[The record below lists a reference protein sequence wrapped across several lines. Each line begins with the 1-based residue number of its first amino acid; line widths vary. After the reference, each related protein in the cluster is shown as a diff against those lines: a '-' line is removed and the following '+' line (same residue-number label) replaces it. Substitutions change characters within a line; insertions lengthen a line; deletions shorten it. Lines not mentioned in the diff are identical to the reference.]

1 MMKRESLLSSLK
13 GLSKDVYSREELLPE
28 MDQLEKEM
36 AQIVFEDGL
45 DIPAEYVHMT
55 YIMKHLHEMNN
66 EAGNV
71 ANQELKKLSRLASI
85 FSNHVRAQQSGITGE
100 DRVEQYL
107 GYMKSNHVVLRNL
120 QLSDGVHNTEVD
132 FLVLKQGVA
141 TIVEVKNSKRDI
153 YIDEAGDMY
162 KIGRYENFDSH
173 LGTKMDFRAEV
184 IKQLLKDAGF
194 ENMKIEK
201 VVVFTNNRI
210 QVQKDYRGFRVCFL
224 SRLPHLI
231 DDFYGTGVIQFT
243 KHLQQ
248 MADFIQSKDLNEYY
262 PFDMDVREFKGVFV
276 DAYLKIKGYDQPKPI
291 EDGLFTRVR
300 VFMNSLFNMPNT
312 QHVSYLK

>member
-36 AQIVFEDGL
+36 VQIVFEDGL
-45 DIPAEYVHMT
+45 DIPAEYVHMS
-55 YIMKHLHEMNN
+55 YIMKHLHEVNN

-71 ANQELKKLSRLASI
+71 ADQELKKLSRLASI
-85 FSNHVRAQQSGITGE
+85 FSNHVRTQQSGITGE

-120 QLSDGVHNTEVD
+120 QLSDGVHNTEID
-132 FLVLKQGVA
+132 FLALKQGVA

-153 YIDEAGDMY
+153 YIDAAGDMY

-173 LGTKMDFRAEV
+173 LGAKMDFRAEV

-248 MADFIQSKDLNEYY
+248 IADFIQSKDLNEYY
-262 PFDMDVREFKGVFV
+262 PFDMDVQEFKEAFV

-300 VFMNSLFNMPNT
+300 VFMNSLFNMHST
-312 QHVSYLK
+312 QHVSL

>member
-45 DIPAEYVHMT
+45 DIPAEYVHMS

-66 EAGNV
+66 VAGNV
-71 ANQELKKLSRLASI
+71 ADQELKRLSRLASI

-107 GYMKSNHVVLRNL
+107 DYMKSNHVVLRNL
-120 QLSDGVHNTEVD
+120 QLSDGVHNTEID

-153 YIDEAGDMY
+153 YIDEVGDMY
-162 KIGRYENFDSH
+162 KIGRYENYDSY
-173 LGTKMDFRAEV
+173 LGAKMDFRAEV
-184 IKQLLKDAGF
+184 IKKLLKDAGF

-210 QVQKDYRGFRVCFL
+210 QIKKDYQGFRVCFL

-248 MADFIQSKDLNEYY
+248 IADFIQSKDLNEYY
-262 PFDMDVREFKGVFV
+262 PFDMDVQEFKEAFV

-300 VFMNSLFNMPNT
+300 VFMNSLFNMHST
-312 QHVSYLK
+312 QHVSL

>member
-1 MMKRESLLSSLK
+1 MKRESLLSSLK

-45 DIPAEYVHMT
+45 DIPAEYVHMS

-66 EAGNV
+66 VAGNV
-71 ANQELKKLSRLASI
+71 ADQELKRLSRLASI

-107 GYMKSNHVVLRNL
+107 DYMKSNHVVLRNL
-120 QLSDGVHNTEVD
+120 QLSDGVHNTEID

-153 YIDEAGDMY
+153 YIDEVGDMY

-173 LGTKMDFRAEV
+173 LGAKMDFRAEV

-248 MADFIQSKDLNEYY
+248 IADFIQSKDLNEYY
-262 PFDMDVREFKGVFV
+262 PFDVDVQEFKEAFV

-300 VFMNSLFNMPNT
+300 VFMNSLFNMHST
-312 QHVSYLK
+312 QHVSL

>member
-1 MMKRESLLSSLK
+1 MKRESLLSSLK

-28 MDQLEKEM
+28 MVQLEKEM

-45 DIPAEYVHMT
+45 DIPAEYVHMS

-66 EAGNV
+66 VAGNV
-71 ANQELKKLSRLASI
+71 ADQELKRLSRLASI

-107 GYMKSNHVVLRNL
+107 DYMKSNHVVLRNL
-120 QLSDGVHNTEVD
+120 QLSDGVHNTEID

-153 YIDEAGDMY
+153 YIDEVGDMY

-173 LGTKMDFRAEV
+173 LGAKMDFRAEV

-248 MADFIQSKDLNEYY
+248 IADFIQSKDLNEYY
-262 PFDMDVREFKGVFV
+262 PFDMDVQEFKEAFV

-300 VFMNSLFNMPNT
+300 VFMNSLFNMHST
-312 QHVSYLK
+312 QHVSL

>member
-1 MMKRESLLSSLK
+1 MMSRESLLSSLK
-13 GLSKDVYSREELLPE
+13 GLSKNVYSREELLPQ
-28 MDQLEKEM
+28 MDQLEEEM

-45 DIPAEYVHMT
+45 DIPAEYVHMS
-55 YIMKHLHEMNN
+55 YIMKRLHIMNN

-120 QLSDGVHNTEVD
+120 QLSDGVHNTEID

-141 TIVEVKNSKRDI
+141 TIVEVKNSKRDV

-162 KIGRYENFDSH
+162 KVGRYENFDSH
-173 LGTKMDFRAEV
+173 LGAKMDFRIE
-184 IKQLLKDAGF
+184 IIQQLLKDAGF
-194 ENMKIEK
+194 ENMRIEK

-210 QVQKDYRGFRVCFL
+210 QIKKDYHGFRVCFL

-248 MADFIQSKDLNEYY
+248 MADYIQSKDLNEYY
-262 PFDMDVREFKGVFV
+262 PFEMDVQEFKEAFV
-276 DAYLKIKGYDQPKPI
+276 DAYLKIKGYDQPV
-291 EDGLFTRVR
+291 EDGLFTR
-300 VFMNSLFNMPNT
+300 FKTAIHSLFNMPTT
-312 QHVSYLK
+312 QHVSY

>member
-45 DIPAEYVHMT
+45 DIPAEYVHMS

-66 EAGNV
+66 VAGNV
-71 ANQELKKLSRLASI
+71 ADQELKRLSRLASI

-107 GYMKSNHVVLRNL
+107 DYMKSNHVVLRNL
-120 QLSDGVHNTEVD
+120 QLSDGVHNTEID

-153 YIDEAGDMY
+153 YIDEVGDMY

-173 LGTKMDFRAEV
+173 LGAKMDFRAEV

-248 MADFIQSKDLNEYY
+248 IADFIQSKDLNEYY
-262 PFDMDVREFKGVFV
+262 PFDMDIQEFKEAFV

-300 VFMNSLFNMPNT
+300 VFMNSLFNMHST
-312 QHVSYLK
+312 QHVSL

>member
-13 GLSKDVYSREELLPE
+13 GLSKDVYSRKELLPE

-45 DIPAEYVHMT
+45 DIPAEYVHMS

-66 EAGNV
+66 VAGNV
-71 ANQELKKLSRLASI
+71 ADQELKRLSRLASI

-107 GYMKSNHVVLRNL
+107 DYMKSNHVVLRNL
-120 QLSDGVHNTEVD
+120 QLSDGVHNTEID

-153 YIDEAGDMY
+153 YIDEVGDMY
-162 KIGRYENFDSH
+162 KIGRYENYDSH
-173 LGTKMDFRAEV
+173 LGAKMDFRAEV
-184 IKQLLKDAGF
+184 IKKLLKDAGF

-210 QVQKDYRGFRVCFL
+210 QIKKDYQGFRVCFL

-248 MADFIQSKDLNEYY
+248 IADFIQSKDLNEYY
-262 PFDMDVREFKGVFV
+262 PFDMDVQEFKEAFV

-300 VFMNSLFNMPNT
+300 VFMNSLFNMHST
-312 QHVSYLK
+312 QHVSL

>member
-1 MMKRESLLSSLK
+1 MKRESLLSSLK

-28 MDQLEKEM
+28 MVQLEKEM

-45 DIPAEYVHMT
+45 DIPAEYVHMS

-66 EAGNV
+66 VAGNV
-71 ANQELKKLSRLASI
+71 ADQELKRLSRLASI

-107 GYMKSNHVVLRNL
+107 DYMKSNHVVLRNL
-120 QLSDGVHNTEVD
+120 QLSDGVHNTEID

-153 YIDEAGDMY
+153 YIDAAGDMY

-173 LGTKMDFRAEV
+173 LGAKMDFRAEV

-248 MADFIQSKDLNEYY
+248 IADFIQSKDLNEYY
-262 PFDMDVREFKGVFV
+262 PFDMDVQEFKEAFV
-276 DAYLKIKGYDQPKPI
+276 DAYLKIKGYYQPKPI

-300 VFMNSLFNMPNT
+300 VFMNSLFNMHST
-312 QHVSYLK
+312 QHVSL

>member
-28 MDQLEKEM
+28 MVQLEKEM
-36 AQIVFEDGL
+36 AKIVFEDGL
-45 DIPAEYVHMT
+45 DIPAEYVHMS

-66 EAGNV
+66 VAGNV
-71 ANQELKKLSRLASI
+71 ADQELKRLSRLASI

-107 GYMKSNHVVLRNL
+107 DYMKSNHVVLRNL
-120 QLSDGVHNTEVD
+120 QLSDDVHNTEID

-153 YIDEAGDMY
+153 YIDEVGDMY

-173 LGTKMDFRAEV
+173 LGAKMDFRAEV

-248 MADFIQSKDLNEYY
+248 IADFIQSKDLNEYY
-262 PFDMDVREFKGVFV
+262 PFDMDVQEFKEAFV

-300 VFMNSLFNMPNT
+300 VFMNSLFNMHST
-312 QHVSYLK
+312 QHVSL

>member
-45 DIPAEYVHMT
+45 DIPAEYVHMS

-66 EAGNV
+66 VAGNV
-71 ANQELKKLSRLASI
+71 ADQELKRLSRLASI

-107 GYMKSNHVVLRNL
+107 DYMKSNHVVLRNL
-120 QLSDGVHNTEVD
+120 QLSDGVHNTEID

-153 YIDEAGDMY
+153 YIDEVGDMY

-173 LGTKMDFRAEV
+173 LGAKMDFRAEV
-184 IKQLLKDAGF
+184 IKKLLTDAGF

-248 MADFIQSKDLNEYY
+248 IADFIQSKDLNEYY
-262 PFDMDVREFKGVFV
+262 PFDMDVQEFKEAFV

-300 VFMNSLFNMPNT
+300 VFMNSLFNMHST
-312 QHVSYLK
+312 QHVSL

>member
-45 DIPAEYVHMT
+45 DIPAEYVHMS

-66 EAGNV
+66 VAGNV
-71 ANQELKKLSRLASI
+71 ADQELKRLSRLASI

-107 GYMKSNHVVLRNL
+107 DYMKSNHVVLRNL
-120 QLSDGVHNTEVD
+120 QLSDGVHNTEID

-153 YIDEAGDMY
+153 YIDEVGDMY

-173 LGTKMDFRAEV
+173 LGAKMDFRAEV

-248 MADFIQSKDLNEYY
+248 IADFIQSKDLNEYY
-262 PFDMDVREFKGVFV
+262 PFDVDVQEFKEAFV

-300 VFMNSLFNMPNT
+300 VFMNSLFNMHST
-312 QHVSYLK
+312 QHVSL

>member
-1 MMKRESLLSSLK
+1 MKRESLLSSLK
-13 GLSKDVYSREELLPE
+13 GLNKDVYSREELLPE

-66 EAGNV
+66 EARNV
-71 ANQELKKLSRLASI
+71 ADQELKKLSRLASI

-120 QLSDGVHNTEVD
+120 QLSDGVHNTEID

-248 MADFIQSKDLNEYY
+248 IADFIQSKDLNEYY
-262 PFDMDVREFKGVFV
+262 PFDMDVQEFKESFV

-291 EDGLFTRVR
+291 EEGLFTRVR

-312 QHVSYLK
+312 QHVSL